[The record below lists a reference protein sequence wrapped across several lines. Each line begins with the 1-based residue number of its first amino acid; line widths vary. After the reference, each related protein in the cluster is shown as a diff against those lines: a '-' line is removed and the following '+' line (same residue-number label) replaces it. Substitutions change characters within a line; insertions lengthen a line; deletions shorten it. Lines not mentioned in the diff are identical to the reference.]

1 MELTQEDKKNI
12 LVIASLILLSGIFN
26 IYSLDIYNNKCVKL
40 LLLVFILWGSTINIY
55 LTILIAIL
63 LFVIYQMIINK
74 QITEGFNPSNI
85 DGNNYLENP
94 LLTRDELERVD
105 MIDLEPITPRQ
116 YNINLINQGKNLLN
130 QVHSMQDDL
139 KVNYDVREDNIM
151 NITKRDAMVL
161 INSGENGL
169 DTSMGLYNSSL
180 INKKF
185 NFNNEYNKLLNDK
198 TLTKEQ
204 FDEKLNNIYNNLN
217 IQ

>member
-12 LVIASLILLSGIFN
+12 LIIASLILLSGIFN

-40 LLLVFILWGSTINIY
+40 LLLVFILWGATINVY
-55 LTILIAIL
+55 LTILMAVL

-169 DTSMGLYNSSL
+169 DPSMGLYNSSL

-198 TLTKEQ
+198 TLTKEE
-204 FDEKLNNIYNNLN
+204 FDENLNNIYNNLN

>member
-26 IYSLDIYNNKCVKL
+26 MYSLGIYNNKCVKL

-55 LTILIAIL
+55 LTILIVIL

-198 TLTKEQ
+198 TLTKEE

-217 IQ
+217 I